1 MPGHVGVGGR
11 PKWTDEEREAM
22 ARLRELTPKAVAT
35 LADILDDPKAQLQTK
50 VKCAELIMDRALGKP
65 RQSVEVDV
73 GEETRESVRMTLE
86 EKLARIKE
94 IAKEYR
100 DDE

>member
-1 MPGHVGVGGR
+1 M
-11 PKWTDEEREAM
+11 TEEEREAM

-35 LADILDDPKAQLQTK
+35 LAAILDDPKAQIQTK
-50 VKCAELIMDRALGKP
+50 VKCAEIIMDRALGKP

-73 GEETRESVRMTLE
+73 GEETKEMARMTLE